1 MRIRPVN
8 RSESIALVCVFA
20 FIVSFLAL
28 MAFTPGCTTVP
39 GPDGTNTVTVIDP
52 VKLARVET
60 ILEPGV
66 ASVLRRALARSPQHG
81 PEIANYAR
89 AFGGVFCQAQQ
100 NQQFSPDIILAAA
113 DAATMPLQTN
123 APPELIDGKNMA
135 LALYR
140 LLWNDKLTVSV
151 PTNGWPYAVCTLFC
165 NSVDRGLKDAGYP
178 GVK

>member
-1 MRIRPVN
+1 MKKK
-8 RSESIALVCVFA
+8 LVSGLISSCILGAVAAMLF
-20 FIVSFLAL
+20 S
-28 MAFTPGCTTVP
+28 FTPACTT
-39 GPDGTNTVTVIDP
+39 GPDPNGGTNIVTYIDP

-81 PEIANYAR
+81 PEIADYAR
-89 AFGGVFCQAQQ
+89 AFGGVFCKAQQ
-100 NQQFSPDIILAAA
+100 TQQFSPDIILAAA
-113 DAATMPLQTN
+113 DAATLPLQTN

-140 LLWNDKLTVSV
+140 LLWNDKLTVQV